1 MLACYMFHGSI
12 DSLLKAQN
20 HQKGQEKDHELAEIY
35 N

>member
-20 HQKGQEKDHELAEIY
+20 HQKRQEKGHKLAEIY
-35 N
+35 K